1 MPGGYGRHPFL
12 KAGPGNCGYDP
23 AVPDAAS
30 KEHRGAAWV
39 ILPTYNEAENIGR
52 MVESLGPKLPHADDR
67 ILVVDDDSPDGTG
80 QIADRIAAGNPR
92 VQVLHRRVKEG
103 LGPAYLAGF
112 RAALDGG
119 ADLIVQMDAD
129 FSHDP
134 AYLPRLLAASELADL
149 VIGSR
154 YVPGGG
160 ITEWGQ
166 VRRLLSRGG
175 SLYSRAILRVP
186 VRDLTGGFKC
196 FRREVLEKIDLS
208 EVAAS
213 GYSFQVEMTWR
224 VVQAGFS
231 VIEVPITFR
240 ERQDGDSKMTT
251 AIVAEA
257 AWRVPIM
264 RIKGR

>member
-1 MPGGYGRHPFL
+1 MPGAERT
-12 KAGPGNCGYDP
+12 
-23 AVPDAAS
+23 
-30 KEHRGAAWV
+30 EHRGAAWV
-39 ILPTYNEAENIGR
+39 ILPTFNEAGNIGR
-52 MVESLGPKLPHADDR
+52 MVEALRSKLTHADDR
-67 ILVVDDDSPDGTG
+67 ILIVDDNSPDGTG
-80 QIADRIAAGNPR
+80 RIADEIAAADQR
-92 VQVLHRRVKEG
+92 VEVLHRGVKEG
-103 LGPAYLAGF
+103 LGPAYLAGY
-112 RAALDGG
+112 RVALDGG
-119 ADLIVQMDAD
+119 AELVVQMDAD

-134 AYLPRLLAASELADL
+134 AYLPRLLAASEMADL

-175 SLYSRAILRVP
+175 SLYSRSILRVP

-196 FRREVLEKIDLS
+196 FRREVLETIDLD

-224 VVQAGFS
+224 VIRAGFS
-231 VIEVPITFR
+231 VMEVPITFR
-240 ERQDGDSKMTT
+240 ERQKGDSKMTT

-257 AWRVPIM
+257 AWRVPLM
-264 RIKGR
+264 RIKR

>member
-1 MPGGYGRHPFL
+1 MSAEAREP
-12 KAGPGNCGYDP
+12 
-23 AVPDAAS
+23 
-30 KEHRGAAWV
+30 HRGAAWV
-39 ILPTYNEAENIGR
+39 ILPTFNEAGNIES
-52 MVESLGPKLPHADDR
+52 MVESLGPKLTHDDDR
-67 ILVVDDDSPDGTG
+67 ILIVDDSSPDGTG
-80 QIADRIAAGNPR
+80 RIADRIAAENPK
-92 VQVLHRRVKEG
+92 VQVRHRPVKEG
-103 LGPAYLAGF
+103 LGPAYIEGY
-112 RAALDGG
+112 RAALAGG

-175 SLYSRAILRVP
+175 SLYSRTILRVP
-186 VRDLTGGFKC
+186 IRDLTGGFKC

-231 VIEVPITFR
+231 VMEVPITFR
-240 ERQDGDSKMTT
+240 ERQEGSSKMTT
-251 AIVAEA
+251 GIVAEA
-257 AWRVPIM
+257 AWRVPGL
-264 RIKGR
+264 RLRRK

>member
-1 MPGGYGRHPFL
+1 VSGESRE
-12 KAGPGNCGYDP
+12 
-23 AVPDAAS
+23 S
-30 KEHRGAAWV
+30 HRGTAWV
-39 ILPTYNEAENIGR
+39 ILPTYNEAGNIVA
-52 MVESLGPKLPHADDR
+52 MVDALEPKLSRDDDR
-67 ILVVDDDSPDGTG
+67 ILIVDDNSPDGTG
-80 QIADRIAAGNPR
+80 HLADQIAASRPR
-92 VQVLHRRVKEG
+92 VEVIHREEKEG
-103 LGPAYLAGF
+103 LGPAYLEGF

-160 ITEWGQ
+160 ITEWGR

-175 SLYSRAILRVP
+175 SLYSRSILRVP

-231 VIEVPITFR
+231 VMEVPITFR
-240 ERQDGDSKMTT
+240 ERQQGDSKMTT
-251 AIVAEA
+251 GIVAEA
-257 AWRVPIM
+257 AWRVPQM
-264 RIKGR
+264 RLRNK

>member
-1 MPGGYGRHPFL
+1 MPGEA
-12 KAGPGNCGYDP
+12 KT
-23 AVPDAAS
+23 
-30 KEHRGAAWV
+30 EHRGSAWV
-39 ILPTYNEAENIGR
+39 ILPTYDEAANIGP
-52 MVESLGPKLPHADDR
+52 MVEALDPKLTHEGDR
-67 ILVVDDDSPDGTG
+67 ILIVDDNSPDGTG
-80 QIADRIAAGNPR
+80 RIADEIASRNPK
-92 VQVLHRRVKEG
+92 VKVLHRRFKEG
-103 LGPAYLAGF
+103 LGPAYLDGF
-112 RAALDGG
+112 REALAGG

-134 AYLPRLLAASELADL
+134 AYLPRLLAASEMADL

-175 SLYSRAILRVP
+175 SLYSRTVLRVP

-196 FRREVLEKIDLS
+196 FRREVLEKIDLNQ
-208 EVAAS
+208 VAAS

-224 VVQAGFS
+224 VARAGFS
-231 VIEVPITFR
+231 IMEVPITFR
-240 ERQDGDSKMTT
+240 ERREGDSKMTT

-257 AWRVPIM
+257 AWRVPAM
-264 RIKGR
+264 RFRGR

>member
-1 MPGGYGRHPFL
+1 VS
-12 KAGPGNCGYDP
+12 AEE
-23 AVPDAAS
+23 
-30 KEHRGAAWV
+30 KEPHRGAAWV
-39 ILPTYNEAENIGR
+39 ILPTYDEAENIR
-52 MVESLGPKLPHADDR
+52 PMVEALKPKLTRDGDR
-67 ILVVDDDSPDGTG
+67 ILIVDDNSPDGTG
-80 QIADRIAAGNPR
+80 RIADEIAAGDPA
-92 VQVLHRRVKEG
+92 VKVIHRRRKEG
-103 LGPAYLAGF
+103 LGPAYIEGY
-112 RAALDGG
+112 RAALAGG

-134 AYLPRLLAASELADL
+134 AYLPRLLAASEVADL

-175 SLYSRAILRVP
+175 SLYSRTILRVP
-186 VRDLTGGFKC
+186 VQDLTGGFKC
-196 FRREVLEKIDLS
+196 FRREVLEKIDLD

-224 VVQAGFS
+224 VVRAGFS
-231 VIEVPITFR
+231 VTEVPITFR
-240 ERQDGDSKMTT
+240 ERQQGDSKMTT

-257 AWRVPIM
+257 AWRVPAM
-264 RIKGR
+264 RLRKK

>member
-1 MPGGYGRHPFL
+1 MV
-12 KAGPGNCGYDP
+12 KAL
-23 AVPDAAS
+23 
-30 KEHRGAAWV
+30 E
-39 ILPTYNEAENIGR
+39 
-52 MVESLGPKLPHADDR
+52 PKLTHAGDR
-67 ILVVDDDSPDGTG
+67 ILIVDDDSPDGTG
-80 QIADRIAAGNPR
+80 HVADQLAAGNAK
-92 VQVLHRRVKEG
+92 VEVLHREEKEG
-103 LGPAYLAGF
+103 LGPAYLDGF
-112 RAALDGG
+112 RTALDGG
-119 ADLIVQMDAD
+119 AELIVQMDAD

-134 AYLPRLLAASELADL
+134 AYLPRLLAASEHADL

-175 SLYSRAILRVP
+175 SLYSRTILRVP

-196 FRREVLEKIDLS
+196 FRREVLESVDLD

-224 VVQAGFS
+224 VVQAGFT
-231 VIEVPITFR
+231 VLEVPITFR
-240 ERQDGDSKMTT
+240 ERQEGESKMTT
-251 AIVAEA
+251 GIVAEA

-264 RIKGR
+264 RLRRK

>member
-1 MPGGYGRHPFL
+1 MSG
-12 KAGPGNCGYDP
+12 
-23 AVPDAAS
+23 AV
-30 KEHRGAAWV
+30 KEPHRGSAWV
-39 ILPTYNEAENIGR
+39 ILPTYNEAANIGP
-52 MVESLGPKLPHADDR
+52 MVDALGPKLTHDGDR
-67 ILVVDDDSPDGTG
+67 ILIVDDNSPDGTG
-80 QIADRIAAGNPR
+80 RVADGIAEENPR
-92 VQVLHRRVKEG
+92 VEVLHRRAKEG
-103 LGPAYLAGF
+103 LGPAYIDGF
-112 RAALDGG
+112 RRALDGG
-119 ADLIVQMDAD
+119 ADLVVQMDAD

-196 FRREVLEKIDLS
+196 FRREVLERIDLGQ
-208 EVAAS
+208 VAAS

-224 VVQAGFS
+224 VVRAGFS
-231 VIEVPITFR
+231 VMEVPITFR
-240 ERQDGDSKMTT
+240 ERQDGESKMTT

-257 AWRVPIM
+257 AWRVPVM
-264 RIKGR
+264 RLRK

>member
-1 MPGGYGRHPFL
+1 M
-12 KAGPGNCGYDP
+12 
-23 AVPDAAS
+23 
-30 KEHRGAAWV
+30 
-39 ILPTYNEAENIGR
+39 ILPTYNEAGNIGP
-52 MVESLGPKLPHADDR
+52 MVEALDPKLTHEGDR
-67 ILVVDDDSPDGTG
+67 ILIVDDNSPDGTG
-80 QIADRIAAGNPR
+80 LIADEISTANPR
-92 VQVLHRRVKEG
+92 VEVLHRARKQG
-103 LGPAYLAGF
+103 LGPAYLEGF

-119 ADLIVQMDAD
+119 AELVVQMDAD

-186 VRDLTGGFKC
+186 VRDMTGGFKC
-196 FRREVLEKIDLS
+196 FRREVLESIDLS

-224 VVQAGFS
+224 VARAGFS
-231 VIEVPITFR
+231 IMEVPITFR
-240 ERQDGDSKMTT
+240 ERQEGDSKMTT

-257 AWRVPIM
+257 AWRVPIL
-264 RIKGR
+264 RLRRK

>member
-1 MPGGYGRHPFL
+1 MSEGSE
-12 KAGPGNCGYDP
+12 KAQQAPT
-23 AVPDAAS
+23 
-30 KEHRGAAWV
+30 EHRGPAWV
-39 ILPTYNEAENIGR
+39 ILPTYNEVGNLPR
-52 MVESLGPKLPHADDR
+52 MVESLDKKLSRPDDR
-67 ILVVDDDSPDGTG
+67 ILVVDDNSPDGTG
-80 QIADRIAAGNPR
+80 LIADQIAASNRR
-92 VQVLHRRVKEG
+92 VEVLHRRSKQG
-103 LGPAYLAGF
+103 LGPAYLDGF
-112 RAALDGG
+112 RSALSGG
-119 ADLIVQMDAD
+119 AELIVQMDAD

-175 SLYSRAILRVP
+175 SLYSRTILRVP

-196 FRREVLEKIDLS
+196 FRREVLETIDLN

-224 VVQAGFS
+224 VVRAGFS
-231 VIEVPITFR
+231 VMEVPITFR
-240 ERQDGDSKMTT
+240 ERDQGESKMTT

-257 AWRVPIM
+257 AWRVPAM
-264 RIKGR
+264 RLRGK

>member
-1 MPGGYGRHPFL
+1 
-12 KAGPGNCGYDP
+12 
-23 AVPDAAS
+23 
-30 KEHRGAAWV
+30 
-39 ILPTYNEAENIGR
+39 
-52 MVESLGPKLPHADDR
+52 MVESLEPKLTQEGDR
-67 ILVVDDDSPDGTG
+67 ILIVDDGSPDGTG
-80 QIADRIAAGNPR
+80 QIADRIAASNPR
-92 VQVLHRRVKEG
+92 VQVLHRPVKEG

-112 RAALDGG
+112 RVALEGG

-175 SLYSRAILRVP
+175 SLYSRTILRVP

-231 VIEVPITFR
+231 VLEVPITFR

-264 RIKGR
+264 RIRGR

>member
-1 MPGGYGRHPFL
+1 MPEEART
-12 KAGPGNCGYDP
+12 
-23 AVPDAAS
+23 
-30 KEHRGAAWV
+30 EHRGAAWV
-39 ILPTYNEAENIGR
+39 ILPTYNEAGNIGP
-52 MVESLGPKLPHADDR
+52 MVEALDPKLTHENDR
-67 ILVVDDDSPDGTG
+67 ILIVDDNSPDGTG
-80 QIADRIAAGNPR
+80 LIADEISTTNPR
-92 VQVLHRRVKEG
+92 VHVVHRPRKEG
-103 LGPAYLAGF
+103 LGPAYVEGF
-112 RAALDGG
+112 RASLNGG
-119 ADLIVQMDAD
+119 AELIVQMDAD

-186 VRDLTGGFKC
+186 VRDMTGGFKC
-196 FRREVLEKIDLS
+196 FRREVLDSIDLS

-224 VVQAGFS
+224 VARAGFS
-231 VIEVPITFR
+231 IMEVPITFR
-240 ERQDGDSKMTT
+240 ERQEGDSKMTT

-257 AWRVPIM
+257 AWRVPTM
-264 RIKGR
+264 RFRGR

>member
-1 MPGGYGRHPFL
+1 M
-12 KAGPGNCGYDP
+12 
-23 AVPDAAS
+23 
-30 KEHRGAAWV
+30 
-39 ILPTYNEAENIGR
+39 ILPTYNEAGNIAA
-52 MVESLGPKLPHADDR
+52 MIKSLEPKLTHDDDR
-67 ILVVDDDSPDGTG
+67 ILIVDDNSPDGTG
-80 QIADRIAAGNPR
+80 LIADDIADRNPR
-92 VQVLHRRVKEG
+92 VQVLHRERKEG
-103 LGPAYLAGF
+103 LGPAYLEGF
-112 RAALDGG
+112 HAALAGG

-166 VRRLLSRGG
+166 VRRMLSRGG

-196 FRREVLEKIDLS
+196 FRREVLEKIDLD

-224 VVQAGFS
+224 VARAGFS
-231 VIEVPITFR
+231 IMEVPITFR
-240 ERQDGDSKMTT
+240 ERQKGESKMTT

-257 AWRVPIM
+257 AWRVPAM
-264 RIKGR
+264 RVRGR

>member
-1 MPGGYGRHPFL
+1 MPDET
-12 KAGPGNCGYDP
+12 KQD
-23 AVPDAAS
+23 
-30 KEHRGAAWV
+30 HRGAAWV
-39 ILPTYNEAENIGR
+39 ILPTYNEAGNIEA
-52 MVESLGPKLPHADDR
+52 MVRSLGPKLTHEGDR
-67 ILVVDDDSPDGTG
+67 ILIVDDDSPDGTG
-80 QIADRIAAGNPR
+80 HLADQIAAANR
-92 VQVLHRRVKEG
+92 KVEVLHRDEKEG
-103 LGPAYLAGF
+103 LGPAYLDGF
-112 RAALDGG
+112 RVALDGG

-134 AYLPRLLAASELADL
+134 AYLPRLLAASEIADL

-175 SLYSRAILRVP
+175 SFYSRAILRVP

-196 FRREVLEKIDLS
+196 FRREVLESIDLN

-224 VVQAGFS
+224 VVRAGFS
-231 VIEVPITFR
+231 VMEVPITFR
-240 ERQDGDSKMTT
+240 ERQEGESKMTT

-257 AWRVPIM
+257 AWRVPTM
-264 RIKGR
+264 RFRKK

>member
-1 MPGGYGRHPFL
+1 M
-12 KAGPGNCGYDP
+12 
-23 AVPDAAS
+23 
-30 KEHRGAAWV
+30 
-39 ILPTYNEAENIGR
+39 ILPTYNEARNIGS
-52 MVESLGPKLPHADDR
+52 MVEALLPKLTHPGDR
-67 ILVVDDDSPDGTG
+67 ILIVDDNSPDGTG
-80 QIADRIAAGNPR
+80 HVADQLAAGNSR
-92 VQVLHRRVKEG
+92 VEVLHREQKEG
-103 LGPAYLAGF
+103 LGPAYLDGF
-112 RAALDGG
+112 RTALDGG

-134 AYLPRLLAASELADL
+134 AYLPRLLAASEHADL

-166 VRRLLSRGG
+166 IRRLLSKGG
-175 SLYSRAILRVP
+175 SLYSRTILKVP

-196 FRREVLEKIDLS
+196 FRREVLEKIDLD

-224 VVQAGFS
+224 VVRAGFT
-231 VIEVPITFR
+231 VLEVPITFR
-240 ERQDGDSKMTT
+240 ERQEGESKMTT

-257 AWRVPIM
+257 AWRVPAM
-264 RIKGR
+264 RFRKK

>member
-1 MPGGYGRHPFL
+1 MPDEART
-12 KAGPGNCGYDP
+12 
-23 AVPDAAS
+23 
-30 KEHRGAAWV
+30 EHRGAAWV
-39 ILPTYNEAENIGR
+39 ILPTYNEAGNVEK
-52 MVESLGPKLPHADDR
+52 MVDALGPKLTHDDDR
-67 ILVVDDDSPDGTG
+67 ILIVDDNSPDGTG
-80 QIADRIAAGNPR
+80 QIADRIATKNPR
-92 VQVLHRRVKEG
+92 VRVLHRKVKEG
-103 LGPAYLAGF
+103 LGPAYIEGY
-112 RAALDGG
+112 RVALEGG

-175 SLYSRAILRVP
+175 SLYSRTVLRVP
-186 VRDLTGGFKC
+186 VRDMTGGFKC
-196 FRREVLEKIDLS
+196 FRRKVLETIDLS
-208 EVAAS
+208 QVAAS

-231 VIEVPITFR
+231 VMEVPITFR
-240 ERQDGDSKMTT
+240 ERQEGDSKITT

-257 AWRVPIM
+257 AWRVPAM
-264 RIKGR
+264 RIRRH

>member
-1 MPGGYGRHPFL
+1 MPGEA
-12 KAGPGNCGYDP
+12 KT
-23 AVPDAAS
+23 
-30 KEHRGAAWV
+30 EHRGSAWV
-39 ILPTYNEAENIGR
+39 ILPTYDEAANVR
-52 MVESLGPKLPHADDR
+52 SMVEALDPKLTHEGDR
-67 ILVVDDDSPDGTG
+67 ILIVDDNSPDGTG
-80 QIADRIAAGNPR
+80 RIADEIAAENPR
-92 VQVLHRRVKEG
+92 VKVLHRRFKEG
-103 LGPAYLAGF
+103 LGPAYLDGF
-112 RAALDGG
+112 RVALEGG

-134 AYLPRLLAASELADL
+134 AYLPRLLAASEMADL

-196 FRREVLEKIDLS
+196 FRREVLESIDLNQ
-208 EVAAS
+208 VAAS

-224 VVQAGFS
+224 VARGGFS
-231 VIEVPITFR
+231 IMEVPITFR
-240 ERQDGDSKMTT
+240 ERRQGDSKMTT

-257 AWRVPIM
+257 AWRVPAM
-264 RIKGR
+264 RFRGR

>member
-1 MPGGYGRHPFL
+1 MPEEART
-12 KAGPGNCGYDP
+12 
-23 AVPDAAS
+23 
-30 KEHRGAAWV
+30 EHRGAAWV
-39 ILPTYNEAENIGR
+39 ILPTYNEARNIKE
-52 MVESLGPKLPHADDR
+52 MIKALETKLTHQGDR
-67 ILVVDDDSPDGTG
+67 ILIVDDNSPDGTG
-80 QIADRIAAGNPR
+80 HVADQIASGNRR
-92 VQVLHRRVKEG
+92 VEVLHRQKKEG
-103 LGPAYLAGF
+103 LGPAYLEGF

-119 ADLIVQMDAD
+119 AELIVQMDAD

-134 AYLPRLLAASELADL
+134 AYLPRLLAASEVADL

-175 SLYSRAILRVP
+175 SLYSRTILRVP

-196 FRREVLEKIDLS
+196 FRREVLETIDLD

-224 VVQAGFS
+224 VVRAGFS
-231 VIEVPITFR
+231 VMEVPITFR
-240 ERQDGDSKMTT
+240 ERQQGESKMTT

-257 AWRVPIM
+257 AWRVPVL
-264 RIKGR
+264 RLRRK

>member
-1 MPGGYGRHPFL
+1 M
-12 KAGPGNCGYDP
+12 ADETT
-23 AVPDAAS
+23 
-30 KEHRGAAWV
+30 EHRGAAWV
-39 ILPTYNEAENIGR
+39 ILPTYNEARNIAE
-52 MVESLGPKLPHADDR
+52 MVKALEPKLTHAGDR
-67 ILVVDDDSPDGTG
+67 ILIVDDDSPDGTG
-80 QIADRIAAGNPR
+80 HVADQLAAGNAK
-92 VQVLHRRVKEG
+92 VEVLHREEKEG
-103 LGPAYLAGF
+103 LGPAYLDGF
-112 RAALDGG
+112 RTALDGG
-119 ADLIVQMDAD
+119 AELIVQMDAD

-134 AYLPRLLAASELADL
+134 AYLPRLLAASEHADL

-175 SLYSRAILRVP
+175 SLYSRTILRVP

-196 FRREVLEKIDLS
+196 FRREVLESVDLD

-224 VVQAGFS
+224 VVQAGFT
-231 VIEVPITFR
+231 VLEVPITFR
-240 ERQDGDSKMTT
+240 ERQEGESKMTT
-251 AIVAEA
+251 GIVAEA

-264 RIKGR
+264 RLRRK